1 MNVSIK
7 GENKIFNTMDSAS
20 IIVKLMKKLNMNI
33 NVQLLLFSVP
43 TPAETLTHT
52 YQQLKIYINKF
63 TIYRL

>member
-20 IIVKLMKKLNMNI
+20 TIVKFMKKLNMNI

-43 TPAETLTHT
+43 TPAETLIHI
-52 YQQLKIYINKF
+52 YQQL
-63 TIYRL
+63 